1 MNDDFNDR
9 LLEESLKQYSRVSPP
24 EGFEVRLPA
33 EKAGISRWWLLLP
46 AAAALA
52 TALLLLPRPAPA
64 PQSPQTK
71 PQTTAGIPQVIRV
84 RIPHSG
90 RRGDRIPQSRR
101 FRVLTARELA
111 QLDLSADL
119 FAPPEERP
127 LKDLEV
133 PELEIKPLAGSEE
146 SGRPKE

>member
-24 EGFEVRLPA
+24 EDFEVRLPA
-33 EKAGISRWWLLLP
+33 EKPGISRWWLLLP

-52 TALLLLPRPAPA
+52 TTLLLLPRPAPA

-84 RIPHSG
+84 RIPHSAI
-90 RRGDRIPQSRR
+90 RIPQSRR

-133 PELEIKPLAGSEE
+133 PELEIKQLAGSEE
-146 SGRPKE
+146 SGTPKE

>member
-24 EGFEVRLPA
+24 ENFEVRLPA
-33 EKAGISRWWLLLP
+33 EKPGLSRWWLLVP

-52 TALLLLPRPAPA
+52 TTLLLLPRP
-64 PQSPQTK
+64 SPQRT
-71 PQTTAGIPQVIRV
+71 PLQATLPHAVPVTRPATTVGA
-84 RIPHSG
+84 
-90 RRGDRIPQSRR
+90 RRAVPLRPR

-111 QLDLSADL
+111 QLNLSADL

-146 SGRPKE
+146 SGTPKE